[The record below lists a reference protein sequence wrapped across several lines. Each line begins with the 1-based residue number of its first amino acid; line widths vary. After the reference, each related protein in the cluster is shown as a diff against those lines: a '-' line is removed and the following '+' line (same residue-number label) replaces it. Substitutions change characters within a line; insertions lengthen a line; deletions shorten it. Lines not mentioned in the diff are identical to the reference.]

1 MSACYRA
8 SLPTTHPALT
18 PLGFSNLLN
27 FPPATGASVEHR
39 VRNGTESLREPP
51 GAPPRYSSSEL
62 LSASPSPEQAFRAGL
77 AAIPGHDGD
86 SVRDCRRSQARTA
99 IPCGTVADPSDKLRF
114 RMSLSTIPSRN
125 GDSVWNCRRSQART
139 AILCESGVL
148 FEKRRAQF
156 SAVIFRSVGGKFR
169 VLYIYT
175 VHCHVAECKSPR

>member
-51 GAPPRYSSSEL
+51 GGPPRYSSSEL

-77 AAIPGHDGD
+77 AAIPGHSGD
-86 SVRDCRRSQARTA
+86 SVRDCRRPQARPA
-99 IPCGTVADPSDKLRF
+99 IPCGTAADPRPERRF
-114 RMSLSTIPSRN
+114 RVGLPPIPGQN
-125 GDSVWNCRRSQART
+125 GDSVWGCRRSQGRT
-139 AILCESGVL
+139 AILCGTVDDSRPERL
-148 FEKRRAQF
+148 
-156 SAVIFRSVGGKFR
+156 FR
-169 VLYIYT
+169 VG
-175 VHCHVAECKSPR
+175 VATIPGQNGDSVREWCAF